1 MKRLALVAAVGAA
14 LAGCAAPSA
23 VRLDA
28 TATTIPAF
36 APAKT
41 AKVQSIAIDR
51 WWKLLGDPQLE
62 SLIEEALARN
72 ADLEV
77 ALGRV
82 HEAQATL
89 DVVRAS
95 QFPTLDAKFGNSR
108 SQLSEIGST
117 PIPPGSG
124 RQISS
129 HKFSLEA
136 GYDVDL
142 WGRYSSSTK
151 AARSQ
156 LLATEWARAAIE
168 WSLTAGVAQTYY
180 ELAAVDRQIQVS
192 EAVRSSRARTV
203 ELRERERSVGVGG
216 EFDLRRA
223 EAELT
228 GTEATL
234 AGLARQRAA
243 LEHSLLLL
251 TGRSPEE
258 IATLDL
264 KRVVLDETQAVSP
277 VLPQGTGA
285 DLLARRPDIRQA
297 EAQLAAANYNVDA
310 ARAAML
316 PSLRLTGSIGSDARS
331 MADLFTGPAAIWSLG
346 ANIAA
351 PIIDGGRLKAQTRQE
366 QARAEQALA
375 SYRKTIA
382 GAVLDVREAYEALDL
397 TGQAVQAQR
406 ARVIALE
413 RARVL
418 ARLGYDNG
426 AASYLDL
433 LDAERNLYQAQLD
446 QVSAHRD
453 QLIGQVAAFKALG
466 GGYTNQG
473 SAL

>member
-1 MKRLALVAAVGAA
+1 VK
-14 LAGCAAPSA
+14 
-23 VRLDA
+23 LDA
-28 TATTIPAF
+28 SATAIPAL

-41 AKVQSIAIDR
+41 AKVQAIAIDR
-51 WWKLLGDPQLE
+51 WWTLLGDEQLAR
-62 SLIEEALARN
+62 LIEEALARN

-89 DVVRAS
+89 DVVRAA

-108 SQLSEIGST
+108 SQLSEVGST
-117 PIPPGSG
+117 PVPPGFG
-124 RQISS
+124 RQVSS
-129 HKFSLEA
+129 HKFTLEA

-180 ELAAVDRQIQVS
+180 ELAAIDRQIQVS
-192 EAVRSSRARTV
+192 QAVRASRARTV
-203 ELRERERSVGVGG
+203 ELRSRERSVGVGG

-228 GTEATL
+228 STDATL
-234 AGLARQRAA
+234 ASLARTRAA
-243 LEHSLLLL
+243 LEHSLLSL
-251 TGRSPEE
+251 TGRSPTE
-258 IATLDL
+258 IATLEL
-264 KRVVLDETQAVSP
+264 SRAVLDETRSTSA

-285 DLLARRPDIRQA
+285 ELLVRRPDVRQA

-346 ANIAA
+346 SSIAQ
-351 PIIDGGRLKAQTRQE
+351 PLIDGGRLKAQTRQE
-366 QARAEQALA
+366 RARAEQALA
-375 SYRKTIA
+375 SYRKVIS

-397 TGQAVQAQR
+397 TEQAVQAQR
-406 ARVIALE
+406 ARVVALE

-418 ARLGYDNG
+418 AKLGYDNG

-446 QVSAHRD
+446 QVSAYRD

-466 GGYTNQG
+466 GGYATASIPTG
-473 SAL
+473 STL